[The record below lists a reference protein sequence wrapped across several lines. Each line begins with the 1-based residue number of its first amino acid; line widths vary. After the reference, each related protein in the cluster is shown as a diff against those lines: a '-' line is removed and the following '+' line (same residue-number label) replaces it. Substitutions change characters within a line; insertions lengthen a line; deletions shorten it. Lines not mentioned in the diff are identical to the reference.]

1 MSHSDLFILD
11 GRVALVTGG
20 ARGLGEASART
31 MAQMGATVVLAD
43 LDTEA
48 VAVTAERL
56 ASETGA
62 TILARACDVTL
73 SLIHI

>member
-1 MSHSDLFILD
+1 M
-11 GRVALVTGG
+11 ALVTGG

-48 VAVTAERL
+48 VAGTA
-56 ASETGA
+56 
-62 TILARACDVTL
+62 
-73 SLIHI
+73 